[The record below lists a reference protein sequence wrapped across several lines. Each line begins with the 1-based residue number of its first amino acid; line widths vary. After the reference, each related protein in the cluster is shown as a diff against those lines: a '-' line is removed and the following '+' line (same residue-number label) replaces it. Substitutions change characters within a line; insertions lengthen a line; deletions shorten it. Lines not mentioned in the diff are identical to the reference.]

1 MNKMVVNWLQLQVKQ
16 ANVIESP
23 RKKIFGLP
31 TKDYKITRIENDNVY
46 IKFEGKKH
54 EDNPLHFE
62 MFDKVMNYLENNRTK
77 PVRLGT
83 TIKKPIDEETIT
95 GIIWKNST
103 QRLYKATPFVCDI
116 LNSAGLVEYTQEENP
131 STQKKVQAI
140 KLKG

>member
-31 TKDYKITRIENDNVY
+31 TKDYKITRIENDNV
-46 IKFEGKKH
+46 
-54 EDNPLHFE
+54 E